1 LDREQSP
8 LGTTELGWMHLQQGF
23 SGSATF
29 SPGAPQQTQ
38 TWTYRNQDSAFLS
51 LRAQRNF

>member
-1 LDREQSP
+1 MA
-8 LGTTELGWMHLQQGF
+8 ELGWMHLRQGF

-29 SPGAPQQTQ
+29 SPGAPQPTQ
-38 TWTYRNQDSAFLS
+38 TWTYHNQDTAFLS